1 MYESGAERT
10 TASRS
15 NKLIDLSCALEDIV
29 RHWIVIAVLTAAA
42 GVLAFAAL
50 SARQQVT
57 YTSSATLAFTS
68 SKDSYDPENYIK
80 PTAYMMVTYA
90 LDITPKLK
98 NLLESEEFLNA
109 VAADLGESSFKGSVT
124 AEVVETTNLI
134 RFTVRSSDAETS
146 CREAEAMISNCTKIA
161 DNLFGGVRCAVLEE
175 PVMRENPDQPD
186 SFVIIA
192 VLVAA
197 AVFILLCFVIAGI
210 SLCKDTVRDGADVVN
225 KIEAEFLGAIYRNR
239 KNKENPD
246 LLITDAAAGC
256 RYKEEIRKL
265 STRIAR
271 RMAQE
276 GQKVL
281 LVTSTDYGEGKS
293 ATAANLA
300 AAFAQQGNR
309 VVLVSMDKAYGKKE
323 KAPDLQKLSGAD
335 NLTVV
340 SGNHL
345 KEPEDRQEFV
355 RKLRESADLV
365 VLDAAPAGLSYR
377 AAEMSEYADVSVIV
391 VRRHYVQVAKIRKAL
406 STLAE
411 GKLMGCILSDVRG
424 YNAGVSV
431 TECAKIKNR
440 GEQRQLIDRSKL
452 NVIELDLV
460 QFLKDLM
467 GEVRR
472 YCVLLLAVILLF
484 GGCLYW
490 LASGGGDPDYTAYA
504 TFTARLAETETYIAD
519 NQKNLTVTMVGRM
532 IPSMLNSDAM
542 VALVREDLGYAQ
554 SEAMPARITSSVVL
568 NTNLLNVTVTS
579 PDAQLSY
586 DVLQSVLRKS
596 SVITDAALGTVNIKV
611 VDESGVP
618 TVPDPIIGVGRKK
631 AGAAGGLL
639 GLILFLAVLGTKL
652 ILRDTVHTEEDLTQK
667 LGMTLYGNL
676 PWIKLAMRG
685 AKTQILRIDEVEIP
699 EEFAE
704 SVRAVRCK
712 LEREAQTSGVK
723 TVMVTGAVDLE
734 GKTTA
739 ACNLALSLADHRHK
753 VLLVDGDLRNPSVL
767 TALGMEQA
775 GAGLSDVL
783 AGKSTPEQTVIP
795 CRGQQDLMILPGGQ
809 AFDNPYLMWNTETAK
824 KLLQSLSGQY
834 DFIVVD
840 APQSAWASETAL
852 IAESA
857 DASLFVVRRDHA
869 MIDEICEGVETF
881 EESDCRFLGCVMRN

>member
-10 TASRS
+10 TASGS
-15 NKLIDLSCALEDIV
+15 NKLTDLYCVFEDIV
-29 RHWIVIAVLTAAA
+29 RHWIVIAVLTAAT
-42 GVLAFAAL
+42 GVLAFAVL
-50 SARQQVT
+50 SARQQIT
-57 YTSSATLAFTS
+57 YTSSATLACTS

-90 LDITPKLK
+90 LDITPKIK
-98 NLLESEEFLNA
+98 NMLESSEFLDA
-109 VAADLGESSFKGSVT
+109 VAADMGESSFKGSVEAT
-124 AEVVETTNLI
+124 VVENTNLL
-134 RFTVRSSDAETS
+134 RFTVRSSDPEVS
-146 CREAEAMISNCTKIA
+146 FREAEAIITNCTGIA
-161 DNLFGGVRCAVLEE
+161 DSLFGGVKCEVIEK
-175 PVMRENPDQPD
+175 PVIQEKPDQVGG
-186 SFVIIA
+186 SMKKAAVAAAA
-192 VLVAA
+192 VLV
-197 AVFILLCFVIAGI
+197 LLCFALAGI
-210 SLCKDTVRDGADVVN
+210 SLCKDTVKSGTDLVN
-225 KIEAEFLGAIYRNR
+225 KTGMEFLSAVYRNR
-239 KNKENPD
+239 KNRANLD
-246 LLITDAAAGC
+246 LLITDPSAGS
-256 RYKEEIRKL
+256 RYREEMRKL

-271 RMAQE
+271 RMARD

-281 LVTSTDYGEGKS
+281 LVTSTDYNEGKS
-293 ATAANLA
+293 AAAANLA

-309 VVLVSMDKAYGKKE
+309 VVLVSMDKADGKKE

-377 AAEMSEYADVSVIV
+377 AAEISEYADTSVLV
-391 VRRHYVQVAKIRKAL
+391 VRRHYVQAAKIRKAL

-431 TECAKIKNR
+431 TECAKIKNH

-452 NVIELDLV
+452 NVTELDLV

-532 IPSMLNSDAM
+532 IPSMLKSDAM

-554 SEAMPARITSSVVL
+554 SEAMPAAIDSSAVL
-568 NTNLLNVTVTS
+568 NTNLMRVSVTS
-579 PDAQLSY
+579 SDAQLSY
-586 DVLQSVLRKS
+586 DVLQSVLRNS

-618 TVPDPIIGVGRKK
+618 AVPNPIIGVGRKK
-631 AGAAGGLL
+631 AGAAGCLL
-639 GLILFLAVLGTKL
+639 GLILCLAVLSTKL

-676 PWIKLAMRG
+676 PWIKLAKSG
-685 AKTQILRIDEVEIP
+685 AKTQILRIDEAEIP

-767 TALGMEQA
+767 TALGMEKA

-840 APQSAWASETAL
+840 TPQSAWASETAL

-857 DASLFVVRRDHA
+857 DACLFVVRRDHA

>member
-15 NKLIDLSCALEDIV
+15 NKLIDLSCAIEDIV

-42 GVLAFAAL
+42 GVLTFAAL

-293 ATAANLA
+293 AAAANLA
-300 AAFAQQGNR
+300 AAFAQQGKK
-309 VVLVSMDKAYGKKE
+309 VVLVSMDKADRKKE
-323 KAPDLQKLSGAD
+323 KTPDLQKLSGVE

-340 SGNHL
+340 SGSDL
-345 KEPEDRQEFV
+345 KEAEERQEFFK
-355 RKLRESADLV
+355 KLRENADLV
-365 VLDAAPAGLSYR
+365 VLDTEPAGQSFDT
-377 AAEMSEYADVSVIV
+377 AEIAEYADTSVFV
-391 VRRHYVQVAKIRKAL
+391 LRRHYVLTSEIRKAV
-406 STLAE
+406 STIAQ
-411 GKLMGCILSDVRG
+411 GKLMGCILSDVRS
-424 YNAGVSV
+424 YSSDVSV
-431 TECAKIKNR
+431 TDCIWLKKQEK
-440 GEQRQLIDRSKL
+440 QRLLFDRSKM
-452 NVIELDLV
+452 NVVEIDLM
-460 QFLKDLM
+460 QFMRDLM
-467 GEVRR
+467 GEIRR

-484 GGCLYW
+484 GGCFYW

-504 TFTARLAETETYIAD
+504 TFTARPDENATYIAD
-519 NQKNLTVTMVGRM
+519 NQKNLTVTMIGRM
-532 IPSMLNSDAM
+532 IPHMLTSDAM
-542 VALVREDLGYAQ
+542 VALVMEDLGYGQ
-554 SEAMPARITSSVVL
+554 SESMPARITSSVVL

-596 SVITDAALGTVNIKV
+596 SVITDAALGIVKIKI

-618 TVPDPIIGVGRKK
+618 ANPDPIIADGKK
-631 AGAAGGLL
+631 AGAAGCLVGLV
-639 GLILFLAVLGTKL
+639 ICLAVLCVKL
-652 ILRDTVHTEEDLTQK
+652 ALRDTVRTEDDLTKK
-667 LGMTLYGNL
+667 LGLTLYGSI
-676 PWIKLAMRG
+676 PWIAAAKRG
-685 AKTQILRIDEVEIP
+685 AKTQVLRIDGEGISED
-699 EEFAE
+699 FAG
-704 SVRAVRCK
+704 SVRVVRCK
-712 LEREAQTSGVK
+712 LEQEAQSSGAGAI
-723 TVMVTGAVDLE
+723 MVTGAADDE

-767 TALGMEQA
+767 AALGMEQT
-775 GAGLSDVL
+775 GVGLSDIL
-783 AGKSTPEQTVIP
+783 AGKCTPEQVVIP
-795 CRGQQDLMILPGGQ
+795 CAGQERLMILPGGQ
-809 AFDNPYLMWNTETAK
+809 PSDNPYPLWNTETAN
-824 KLLQSLSGQY
+824 KLLKDLREQY
-834 DFIVVD
+834 DFVVID
-840 APQSAWASETAL
+840 GPQSAWASEAAL
-852 IAESA
+852 VADSA
-857 DASLFVVRRDHA
+857 DTCLFIVRRGHA
-869 MIDEICEGVETF
+869 KIDEICEGVETF
-881 EESDCRFLGCVMRN
+881 EELDCGFLGCVMRS